1 MNNDYNLN
9 NDSIE
14 EINISNN
21 NIISE
26 NSELSSNEEKK
37 KVNSKIKFN

>member
-1 MNNDYNLN
+1 MNNDNNLN

-37 KVNSKIKFN
+37 KVNNKINFN